1 LLERDR
7 RIELLTLD
15 WKSKVIPFYES
26 RNSTG
31 ALDRIR
37 TGVLA
42 VKGRCPG
49 PLDDESKT
57 MVENTGIEPVVP

>member
-1 LLERDR
+1 MERDR

-26 RNSTG
+26 RMCG

-42 VKGRCPG
+42 VKGRCPR

-57 MVENTGIEPVVP
+57 WRSGRDSNPQRPA